1 MIIVIIIMSVWLA
14 HTVKSLATCACSLMR
29 DRAYGAG
36 IPRFNPRTDKLNS
49 GFHPF
54 EVGK

>member
-1 MIIVIIIMSVWLA
+1 MSVWLA